1 MALLI
6 LARQEEIMV
15 VENLIKKFG
24 EDVTVASMLEAVSQ
38 LERKKMITKQLIE
51 NSQWKGLASLDR
63 LIRQLDAKLSGTE
76 EQEMMENMESG
87 FANSNRVIREIA
99 ESAFDEVFN
108 KPILSKDKSVVQKSI
123 ELC

>member
-1 MALLI
+1 
-6 LARQEEIMV
+6 
-15 VENLIKKFG
+15 
-24 EDVTVASMLEAVSQ
+24 MLEAVSQ
-38 LERKKMITKQLIE
+38 LERKKMITKQLIK

-76 EQEMMENMESG
+76 EQKMMENMESG

-108 KPILSKDKSVVQKSI
+108 KPIFSKDKSVVQKSI